1 MGSERYWSGLPEVKD
16 FNTYIYIIMG
26 LLKGS
31 ASFVRFSVEGELPE
45 NLLDFV
51 ADRVVSFAF
60 RDIDDTYDEY
70 SIGWV
75 SILNMF
81 DSEFKYASYAAGDY
95 ITLTLRIDERKVS
108 SAILKKVVQKEEER
122 VRLEKELKKLPRSMK
137 VEIKDRIRT
146 ELMRKAV
153 PIPTIYELCWSLSD
167 STLIFFSTN
176 KKAQALLEDYFKET
190 FGLLIKQQIPY
201 ITAEHLL
208 DEDQVAV
215 LDRINPEIFV

>member
-1 MGSERYWSGLPEVKD
+1 MG
-16 FNTYIYIIMG
+16 F
-26 LLKGS
+26 LKGS

-45 NLLDFV
+45 NPLDFI
-51 ADRVVSFAF
+51 ADRVVSFCF

-81 DSEFKYASYAAGDY
+81 DSQFKFASYAAGDY
-95 ITLTLRIDERKVS
+95 ITLTLRMDERKVS
-108 SAILKKVVQKEEER
+108 SAILKKVIQKEEER
-122 VRLEKELKKLPRSMK
+122 VRLEKELPKLSRSMR
-137 VEIKDRIRT
+137 VEIKDRVRT
-146 ELMRKAV
+146 ELMRKAI
-153 PIPTIYELCWSLSD
+153 PIPTVFELCWSLSD

-176 KKAQALLEDYFKET
+176 KKAQAILEDYFKES

-208 DEDQVAV
+208 DEEQVAA
-215 LDRINPEIFV
+215 LDRISPEIFI

>member
-1 MGSERYWSGLPEVKD
+1 
-16 FNTYIYIIMG
+16 MG

-45 NLLDFV
+45 NLLDFI
-51 ADRVVSFAF
+51 ADRVVSYSFK
-60 RDIDDTYDEY
+60 DIDDTYDEY

-81 DSEFKYASYAAGDY
+81 DSEFQYASYAAGDY

-108 SAILKKVVQKEEER
+108 SAILKKFVQKEEER
-122 VRLEKELKKLPRSMK
+122 VRLEKELPKLSRSMK

-146 ELMRKAV
+146 ELMRKAIPV
-153 PIPTIYELCWSLSD
+153 PTIFELCWSLAD
-167 STLIFFSTN
+167 STVIFFSTN

-190 FGLLIKQQIPY
+190 FGLLLKQQIPY
-201 ITAEHLL
+201 LTAEHLL
-208 DEDQVAV
+208 DEEQVAN
-215 LDRINPEIFV
+215 LERITPEIFV